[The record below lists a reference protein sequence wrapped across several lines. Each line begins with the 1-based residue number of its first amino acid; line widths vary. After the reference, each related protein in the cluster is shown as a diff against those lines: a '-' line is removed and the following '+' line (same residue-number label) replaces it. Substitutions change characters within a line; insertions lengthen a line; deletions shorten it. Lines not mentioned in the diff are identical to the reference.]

1 MNQQKTPLWRK
12 YGKTVFKLLD
22 RETIR
27 TIPLIVEERKRDK
40 FSAEGITKRV
50 IKAAVGRERT
60 IEEERMR
67 TREGSTDREREKEP
81 TSQTIIRRMKRV
93 RDVGVLEERVR
104 TVLRE
109 QFYRLKRKLK
119 GKTICLAVD
128 AHDEPYY
135 GKKHYWTCG
144 GRRKQST
151 TTFVRVVA
159 LYLVHPGRPILL
171 DVRRMDQSEGH
182 TALMMITAL
191 LQWLED
197 KRYSFRRIILLGDG
211 KYCYVPLLS
220 FLSANNIDFI
230 VRAYPSRVSKTLGS
244 ELQRHN
250 MLYRGKS
257 YRHTLYSRLSG
268 YFSTR
273 EIVYL
278 DDDGINV
285 YATSLSSSISRVVN
299 LFRRRFRIEN
309 AFRDMRFLLL
319 RTCSRD
325 PRVRYTLLFLAF
337 LLHHFLHYLLALT
350 FSPSFFVLHR
360 FIPCPF
366 RQRLFFSALSSFF
379 ERSLSP
385 SCGGDH

>member
-1 MNQQKTPLWRK
+1 MKTRH
-12 YGKTVFKLLD
+12 YRD
-22 RETIR
+22 TIR
-27 TIPLIVEERKRDK
+27 IIPLIAEERERDK
-40 FSAEGITKRV
+40 FRAEEIRKRV
-50 IKAAVGRERT
+50 IKAAVGRERA

-67 TREGSTDREREKEP
+67 VRAGSTGEEREKEP

-93 RDVGVLEERVR
+93 KDVGVLEERVR
-104 TVLRE
+104 MVLRE

-135 GKKHYWTCG
+135 GKKLHWTCG

-159 LYLVHPGRPILL
+159 LYLVHPGRPLLL

-182 TALMMITAL
+182 TALMMIDDFL
-191 LQWLED
+191 RWLEY
-197 KRYSFRRIILLGDG
+197 KHYHFRHIILLGDG

-230 VRAYPSRVSKTLGS
+230 VRAYPSRVSRTLGA
-244 ELQRHN
+244 ELQRHS
-250 MLYRGKS
+250 MLYHGKS
-257 YRHTLYSRLSG
+257 YHHTLNSRRYGS
-268 YFSTR
+268 FHTR

-278 DDDGINV
+278 DDDGLNV
-285 YATSLSSSISRVVN
+285 YATSLSSSISRVVS

-337 LLHHFLHYLLALT
+337 LLHHFLHSFLALT
-350 FSPSFFVLHR
+350 FSSSFFVLHR

-366 RQRLFFSALSSFF
+366 RQRLFFSALSSFL

-385 SCGGDH
+385 SHGGAH